1 MIVFPNAKINLGLN
15 IVAKRPD
22 GYHDLDMVM
31 IPVGWRD
38 ILEIVPAKNDVTTLT
53 TTGRP
58 VDCPP
63 EKNLVY
69 KAWSRLND
77 WLAGDLPPV
86 DIYLH
91 KIIPDG
97 AGLGGGSA
105 DASFTLTALNSLF
118 SIGLDKKTL
127 CEIAATLGAD
137 CPFFIYNRP
146 MLCSGTG
153 TEMQPIDL
161 RYDGTTH
168 IVIAKPKGISV
179 STAEAYGG
187 VRPQTPATYTE
198 VAVTQHAP
206 AEWRELLFNGFEPH
220 IFAAKP
226 AIAAIKQKMYDSGA
240 VYASMSGSGSAV
252 YGLFGD
258 VKMAEAAA
266 QLMNDCDVYVGKLDF
281 TD

>member
-31 IPVGWRD
+31 LPVGWRD
-38 ILEIVPAKNDVTTLT
+38 ILEIVPAKTGVTTLT

-58 VDCPP
+58 VACPP

-69 KAWSRLND
+69 KAWAHLND
-77 WLAGDLPPV
+77 WLDGDLPPV
-86 DIYLH
+86 DIFLH
-91 KIIPDG
+91 KIIPYG

-118 SIGLDKKTL
+118 SLGLDEKTL
-127 CEIAATLGAD
+127 CDIAATLGAD

-153 TEMQPIDL
+153 TDMEPIDVRL
-161 RYDGTTH
+161 DGVTH
-168 IVIAKPKGISV
+168 IVIAKPKGVSV

-187 VRPQTPATYTE
+187 VKPQTPTIYTE
-198 VAVTQHAP
+198 AAVTWHTP
-206 AEWRELLFNGFEPH
+206 SEWRNLLFNGFEPH

-226 AIAAIKQKMYDSGA
+226 AIAAIKQRMYDCGA

-252 YGLFGD
+252 YGLFSD
-258 VKMAEAAA
+258 AKMADEASGFMA
-266 QLMNDCDVYVGKLDF
+266 DCDVYVGPIDF

>member
-31 IPVGWRD
+31 IPIGWRD
-38 ILEIVPAKNDVTTLT
+38 ILEIVPAKDDRTTLT

-105 DASFTLTALNSLF
+105 DASFTLTALNILF
-118 SIGLDKKTL
+118 SLGLEENTL

-153 TEMQPIDL
+153 IDMRPIDVRL
-161 RYDGTTH
+161 EGVTH
-168 IVIAKPKGISV
+168 IVIAKPKGVSV

-187 VRPQTPATYTE
+187 VTPKIPAIYAET
-198 VAVTQHAP
+198 AFTQHCP
-206 AEWRELLFNGFEPH
+206 SDWRELLFNGFEPH

-258 VKMAEAAA
+258 VKMADEAA
-266 QLMNDCDVYVGKLDF
+266 QLMDDCDVYVGKIDF